1 MADTPA
7 FLSAVEWTANEGTK
21 REHPDVPV
29 ATHHG
34 VLDIAGVKLNCYRLD
49 DGRAIVDADDFARL
63 MEEWGMSGIGKD
75 GAAR

>member
-1 MADTPA
+1 MADAP
-7 FLSAVEWTANEGTK
+7 FLAAVEWTANEGAK

-63 MEEWGMSGIGKD
+63 MEELGMSGIGKD